1 MASSSKMDRGLDEI
15 IADNRS
21 NAPRNRRNGGGP
33 TGRRRGGDRQE
44 TPRDGVRKVRE
55 ETPPGA
61 PSASCISVMFVSNML
76 HLGCTFLPL
85 ASLLVGAGTSSF
97 TTSRSVLGASYR
109 NEPRNLDGEW
119 VHDRYEENSYRK
131 APAPRRRQASPEAEA
146 PGSKLRVENIHYDLT
161 QDDLEELFKRIG
173 PVTKLQL
180 RYDRAGRSDGVAFV
194 TYETKADAEQAI
206 REFDGA
212 NANGQP
218 IRLTLL
224 SERRGR
230 NPFDSAYMPGRPLS
244 ERITAPD
251 GRARSQSPQG
261 RYLREDAARRG
272 IDRYIPG
279 EGSGNRSRSPA
290 PRRGGRRP
298 GARREPGQGRGREGG
313 REARG
318 NPRSK
323 KTQEE
328 LDAEMADYFG
338 GNGDAAPEAAQGN
351 GDADTT
357 QNAAQAAQ
365 VPAEDIDMIE

>member
-1 MASSSKMDRGLDEI
+1 MASSNKMDRGLDEI

-21 NAPRNRRNGGGP
+21 SGPRNRRNGGGP

-44 TPRDGVRKVRE
+44 TPRDG
-55 ETPPGA
+55 
-61 PSASCISVMFVSNML
+61 
-76 HLGCTFLPL
+76 
-85 ASLLVGAGTSSF
+85 
-97 TTSRSVLGASYR
+97 SYR

-146 PGSKLRVENIHYDLT
+146 PGSKLRVENVHYDLT

-244 ERITAPD
+244 ERVTAPD

-261 RYLREDAARRG
+261 RYSREDAARRG

-279 EGSGNRSRSPA
+279 QGSGNRSRSPA

-298 GARREPGQGRGREGG
+298 GARREPGQGQGQGRGREGG

-318 NPRSK
+318 CPSVSRGHRH
-323 KTQEE
+323 
-328 LDAEMADYFG
+328 D
-338 GNGDAAPEAAQGN
+338 
-351 GDADTT
+351 
-357 QNAAQAAQ
+357 
-365 VPAEDIDMIE
+365 